1 VVSEQSNFD
10 FGFNPKPVISASGRF
25 VDRWDI
31 EKLRGQSP
39 VDFLMPR
46 AAAASGVT
54 MVSWYGSGTPDG
66 LQVTSDDIARDGY
79 PLMAGRYTIAGP
91 HFIQTVGVPMIA
103 GRDFI
108 EGDDAGTGAVILDD
122 SAAKALFPTG
132 SAVGRRVR
140 LGRSS
145 SNEPWRPVIGVVRSA
160 WLQLPNAP
168 PSNRWPRVY
177 VSMPNPDRRVWGLV
191 ARAEG
196 DAPGATL
203 RIKRELASVLP
214 LSVRVDVAPLTA
226 AHDASL
232 RSQRQ
237 LIGLFGT
244 LAGGALLFAAAGL
257 FAVLSYVVSHRMR
270 EFGIRVAIGAQRA
283 DVLRLVMRDAM
294 EMALGG
300 TAIGGLIGVLGA
312 AIVAPA
318 IFGVDTMS
326 VVALIVAEGALIAVT
341 LLASLVP
348 ALRAT
353 RADAVDVLRA
363 T

>member
-1 VVSEQSNFD
+1 
-10 FGFNPKPVISASGRF
+10 
-25 VDRWDI
+25 
-31 EKLRGQSP
+31 
-39 VDFLMPR
+39 
-46 AAAASGVT
+46 
-54 MVSWYGSGTPDG
+54 
-66 LQVTSDDIARDGY
+66 
-79 PLMAGRYTIAGP
+79 
-91 HFIQTVGVPMIA
+91 
-103 GRDFI
+103 
-108 EGDDAGTGAVILDD
+108 
-122 SAAKALFPTG
+122 
-132 SAVGRRVR
+132 
-140 LGRSS
+140 
-145 SNEPWRPVIGVVRSA
+145 
-160 WLQLPNAP
+160 
-168 PSNRWPRVY
+168 
-177 VSMPNPDRRVWGLV
+177 VWGLV